1 LFHPVSQ
8 ANIAPCGELDP
19 KPFVSSQI
27 GILAHYQAANCRPA
41 TSVPKSVGL
50 ELLRRLA
57 AEPIRQ
63 GVIRLMP
70 PGSVCM
76 KAAAPFAQTGTKEP
90 HFNVVGGEIGG
101 VKFVYR
107 RSSSIAEVCKLP
119 RYREVFGENQMR
131 ASL

>member
-1 LFHPVSQ
+1 
-8 ANIAPCGELDP
+8 
-19 KPFVSSQI
+19 
-27 GILAHYQAANCRPA
+27 
-41 TSVPKSVGL
+41 VPKSVGL

-76 KAAAPFAQTGTKEP
+76 KAAEAAAPFAQNGTKEP